1 MGQIQTEL
9 QDNYVVHNGVLLL
22 TYSFIILEITRV
34 GSLEY

>member
-1 MGQIQTEL
+1 MGQIQIEL

-22 TYSFIILEITRV
+22 TYFFIILAITRV